1 MTTMTMP
8 EARLI
13 GGLEFREVDTTDS
26 LDWLEGMAVPYGR
39 WANVGFYLES
49 FGAGALGKSIKEAA
63 RALPI
68 NLFHDSMTFPI
79 GSASEWK
86 EEAGGL
92 RGVWKLDGSTEARR
106 AARAAKD
113 GHLTG
118 LSIEFQPI
126 RSEWDWVEEFN
137 PDLGPAGMDKVVRV
151 EARLGAVALVPT
163 PAYVEAGVTLVRA
176 APPTRRGGPSRST
189 TPALD
194 AARRI
199 LEEMKR

>member
-1 MTTMTMP
+1 MTTTLS

-13 GGLEFREVDTTDS
+13 GGLQLREVDTTDD
-26 LDWLEGMAVPYGR
+26 LTWIEGMAVPYGR
-39 WANVGFYLES
+39 WANIGFFLEAFAPGS
-49 FGAGALGKSIKEAA
+49 LGKSIKEAA

-68 NLFHDSMTFPI
+68 NLFHQNMTFPI
-79 GSASEWK
+79 GSADSWK
-86 EEAGGL
+86 EEASGL
-92 RGVWKLDGSTEARR
+92 RGVWKLDGSPEAQR

-126 RSEWDWVEEFN
+126 RSDWSWAEEWN
-137 PDLGPAGMDKVVRV
+137 PDLGPEGMDRV
-151 EARLGAVALVPT
+151 TRTEARLGAVALVPT

-176 APPTRRGGPSRST
+176 APPARRGGPSRSA

-194 AARRI
+194 AARKM
-199 LEEMKR
+199 LEELR

>member
-1 MTTMTMP
+1 MTLTMP

-13 GGLEFREVDTTDS
+13 GGLEIREVDTTDD
-26 LDWLEGMAVPYGR
+26 LNWLEGMAVPYGR
-39 WANVGFYLES
+39 WANIGFFLES
-49 FGAGALGKSIKEAA
+49 FAPGSLGKSIKEAA

-68 NLFHDSMTFPI
+68 NLFHNNMTFPI
-79 GSASEWK
+79 GSASSWT

-92 RGVWKLDGSTEARR
+92 RGVWKLDGSSEAQR

-113 GHLTG
+113 GHMTG

-126 RSEWDWVEEFN
+126 RSDWSFVDEWN
-137 PDLGPAGMDKVVRV
+137 PDLGPEGLDRV
-151 EARLGAVALVPT
+151 TRTEARLGAVALVPT

-176 APPTRRGGPSRST
+176 APPARRGGPNRSA

-194 AARRI
+194 AARKM
-199 LEEMKR
+199 LEELR